1 MTQVNMFQA
10 KTDLSKLIVS
20 LENKDEDRIVIARDG
35 NPVAVLTLYTPE
47 PKERALG
54 KYNGKYTLPDDID
67 ACNDEVL
74 SLMGGLS

>member
-20 LENKDEDRIVIARDG
+20 LENKDEDKIIIARDG

-47 PKERALG
+47 PQERKLG
-54 KYNGKYTLPDDID
+54 KYNGKYSLPDDID
-67 ACNDEVL
+67 DCNDEVL
-74 SLMGGLS
+74 SLMGGL